1 MRYYS
6 LLKNRLINNQKKL
19 YKIFESF
26 ENEEH
31 DPDEIK
37 VEANKSFGAI
47 EYSGINDGAQDES
60 YEIVKFEHSEGT
72 SVKYL
77 RFPDN

>member
-31 DPDEIK
+31 DPEEIK

-47 EYSGINDGAQDES
+47 EYSGDKDGAQDES